1 VRAPDRLTLCIAPP
15 PTPNGPLHLGHASG
29 PYIAA
34 DALVR
39 FTRDQ
44 GADAL
49 LVCGIDSHQNYVDA
63 AALAA
68 EEDVRTFLER
78 NAELV
83 KADFVALDI
92 QPDIFSEPHSSPD
105 YARTVAALFD
115 ELVERGLVTA
125 DTGVR
130 IDCAR
135 CAREMSYAWMS
146 GACSVC
152 GAPSA
157 AGTCETCAGYSLP
170 EALLDARCT
179 VCGDTALRYSE
190 AVRWSYAPADGW
202 QALVLDQLARPASA
216 SAACHRVMS
225 ELSRT
230 APHRVP
236 VSWAQG
242 RGISVL
248 SPDGGPPQVL
258 DVWFEMGLFY
268 LSLLRDTELA
278 GSGPVKVIHTF
289 GIDNSFFYGLL
300 FPSLYAIAERDL
312 ELEWRMNYFLELD
325 GSKFSTSR
333 RHAVWVSEIASGDAG
348 SVRERLMRFH
358 PMRPGVSVSR
368 VDVLASDEPTLQ
380 PVNAAAQVAEG
391 AAPAFIEQAACFD
404 LGIALA
410 LADQAQGRG
419 AAGAIQEAVRGGAL
433 VTDVG

>member
-1 VRAPDRLTLCIAPP
+1 VTTPDRLTLCIAPP

-63 AALAA
+63 GALVA
-68 EEDVRTFLER
+68 EEDVSAFLER
-78 NAELV
+78 NAALV
-83 KADFVALDI
+83 KADLDALDI
-92 QPDIFSEPHSSPD
+92 HPDVFSEPHSSSG

-115 ELVERGLVTA
+115 ELVDRGLVTA
-125 DTGVR
+125 EPAVR
-130 IDCAR
+130 IDCAT
-135 CAREMSYAWMS
+135 CAREMSYAWIG

-170 EALLDARCT
+170 EAIRDARCT
-179 VCGDTALRYSE
+179 VCGDTALRHSE
-190 AVRWSYAPADGW
+190 TVRWSYAPSDGW
-202 QALVLDQLARPASA
+202 HTTVLDQLARPASA
-216 SAACHRVMS
+216 GPACHRVMS

-236 VSWAQG
+236 VSWAEG
-242 RGISVL
+242 RGISVP
-248 SPDGGPPQVL
+248 SPVGGSPQVL

-268 LSLLRDTELA
+268 LSLLRDTELT
-278 GSGPVKVIHTF
+278 GSGPVRIIHTF

-300 FPSLYAIAERDL
+300 FPSMYEIAERDL
-312 ELEWRMNYFLELD
+312 ELEWRMNFFLELE

-333 RHAVWVSEIASGDAG
+333 RHAVWVSEIASGHAG
-348 SVRERLMRFH
+348 SVRERLMRSH

-368 VDVLASDEPTLQ
+368 ADLLASDEQAPQ
-380 PVNAAAQVAEG
+380 PLNGAAEVAED
-391 AAPAFIEQAACFD
+391 AALAFFAQAACFD

-419 AAGAIQEAVRGGAL
+419 AAGAIQAAVRGGTLLA
-433 VTDVG
+433 

>member
-1 VRAPDRLTLCIAPP
+1 MTAPDRLTLCIAPP

-68 EEDVRTFLER
+68 EEDVCAFLER
-78 NAELV
+78 NARLV

-92 QPDIFSEPHSSPD
+92 QPDVFSEPHSSSD

-115 ELVERGLVTA
+115 EMVERGLVTA
-125 DTGVR
+125 ETGVR
-130 IDCAR
+130 IDCAT

-157 AGTCETCAGYSLP
+157 AGTCEACAGYSLP
-170 EALLDARCT
+170 ETLLEARCT

-190 AVRWSYAPADGW
+190 TVRWSYAPARGW
-202 QALVLDQLARPASA
+202 QTIVLDQLARPASA

-225 ELSRT
+225 ELSQT

-242 RGISVL
+242 RGISVP
-248 SPDGGPPQVL
+248 SPDGGSPQVL

-268 LSLLRDTELA
+268 LSLLRDTEFT

-300 FPSLYAIAERDL
+300 FPSLYGLAERDL
-312 ELEWRMNYFLELD
+312 EVEWRMNFFLELD

-333 RHAVWVSEIASGDAG
+333 QHAVWVSEIASGHTS

-368 VDVLASDEPTLQ
+368 ADLLASAEQAPQ
-380 PVNAAAQVAEG
+380 PLNGAAEVAED
-391 AAPAFIEQAACFD
+391 AALAFIVQAAYFD
-404 LGIALA
+404 LGIALV
-410 LADQAQGRG
+410 LADQARGRG
-419 AAGAIQEAVRGGAL
+419 AAGAIQDAVRGGAL
-433 VTDVG
+433 VTDV